1 MYCCLL
7 SRRSSHPF
15 SLLVKEEK
23 NAQNLLVIK
32 DKALG
37 EKYIKNWKTMQGL
50 QKFTRGERGK

>member
-23 NAQNLLVIK
+23 NAQNLLIIK
-32 DKALG
+32 DRALG
-37 EKYIKNWKTMQGL
+37 EKYIENWKDHARPSEIYEG
-50 QKFTRGERGK
+50 RER